1 MKMKRMLGLLVACSM
16 LFSMPVMAEETETV
30 VSDVSTDYFE
40 SVEFDTMEPIRLSSA
55 QVDEVFADNNGIQPL
70 ITTPD
75 EYEPND
81 TWLTAKPYDSVEVIT
96 PQLTQDM
103 NCIRWV

>member
-81 TWLTAKPYDSVEVIT
+81 KIGRAHV
-96 PQLTQDM
+96 
-103 NCIRWV
+103 